1 MSFCVFVV
9 SKKQIEIEK
18 IKFTICAI
26 IIGIAVLI
34 SATLLA
40 PSTSAQMPV
49 QKDTFEKAV
58 STEYVTNPVDTLGE
72 DVYVWNET
80 EIVGNKEKGEKFNKW
95 FWQMVGCAD
104 DDGNF
109 DAKKLNGASIYFEF
123 PDKDY
128 KQLAADIMSTFDE
141 NGDNK
146 VNYYEYATK
155 SVNLV
160 NAQARQILPQSVMNE
175 FKRDLFIPL
184 FNGFDYDDNKNEYDV
199 NELAATLYAL
209 DCYSSSSSGGKG
221 YICGHN
227 LLRELNYVIDNGRPD
242 ISFRKSRIE
251 YYENNV
257 RR

>member
-1 MSFCVFVV
+1 M
-9 SKKQIEIEK
+9 EK

-49 QKDTFEKAV
+49 QKDTFEKSV
-58 STEYVTNPVDTLGE
+58 RPEYVINPVDTLGE

-80 EIVGNKEKGEKFNKW
+80 ELVGNKERGEKFNKW
-95 FWQMVGCAD
+95 FWQMVGCSD
-104 DDGNF
+104 EDGNF
-109 DAKKLNGASIYFEF
+109 DAKKINGASIYFEF

-128 KQLAADIMSTFDE
+128 KQLAADIMSTFDKD
-141 NGDNK
+141 GDEK
-146 VNYYEYATK
+146 VNYYEYSTK
-155 SVNLV
+155 SEKLI
-160 NAQARQILPQSVMNE
+160 NAQAGQILPQNVLNE
-175 FKRDLFIPL
+175 FNNDLLLPWFK
-184 FNGFDYDDNKNEYDV
+184 GFDYDDNKREYDI
-199 NELAATLYAL
+199 NELAATLYAM
-209 DCYSSSSSGGKG
+209 DRISSGTNDGRG
-221 YICGHN
+221 YIRGDRM
-227 LLRELNYVIDNGRPD
+227 LYELAYVIDNGRPD